1 MNVETRNGLIPAGQ
15 PMAPPPAM
23 EVTHSYWVAMLAASA
38 FGTNVG
44 DLWAEIVLPG
54 RLTSLVTLLTVCFA
68 AVWYHRRTAWRTEA
82 GYWVAIV
89 AMRAAATNVADI
101 TTHDLALGYVLSSV
115 LLGMLTLLAA
125 QFTEPDLSRSSSP
138 RVDAAYW
145 VAMFIAGVFG
155 TIAGDLIHHNVGLYS
170 ASIALCVTL
179 AVLILIR
186 EILAPMSA
194 LLFWTIV
201 MAERCAG
208 TAVGDALASHRA
220 VGLGL
225 SIASVCTC
233 LLTLAS
239 LWGRASRSRQ

>member
-1 MNVETRNGLIPAGQ
+1 MNVEARRGFIPAGH
-15 PMAPPPAM
+15 PIAPPPAM
-23 EVTHSYWVAMLAASA
+23 EVTHSYWVVMLAASA

-54 RLTSLVTLLTVCFA
+54 RLTSLATLLTVCLA
-68 AVWYHRRTAWRTEA
+68 AVWYHRRSAQRTEA

-101 TTHDLALGYVLSSV
+101 ITHELALGYVLSSV
-115 LLGMLTLLAA
+115 LLGVLTLLAA
-125 QFTEPDLSRSSSP
+125 RFTEPDLSRSNSP

-145 VAMFIAGVFG
+145 VTMFIAGVFG
-155 TIAGDLIHHNVGLYS
+155 TVAGDLIHHHVGLYS
-170 ASIALCVTL
+170 ASIALCLAL
-179 AVLILIR
+179 AVLIFTR
-186 EILAPMSA
+186 ERLAPMSA

-225 SIASVCTC
+225 SIASGFTC
-233 LLTLAS
+233 LLTLIS
-239 LWGRASRSRQ
+239 LWGRARRSRA

>member
-101 TTHDLALGYVLSSV
+101 TTHD
-115 LLGMLTLLAA
+115 
-125 QFTEPDLSRSSSP
+125 
-138 RVDAAYW
+138 
-145 VAMFIAGVFG
+145 
-155 TIAGDLIHHNVGLYS
+155 
-170 ASIALCVTL
+170 
-179 AVLILIR
+179 
-186 EILAPMSA
+186 
-194 LLFWTIV
+194 
-201 MAERCAG
+201 
-208 TAVGDALASHRA
+208 
-220 VGLGL
+220 
-225 SIASVCTC
+225 
-233 LLTLAS
+233 
-239 LWGRASRSRQ
+239 